1 MRSFN
6 GGIVIVR
13 KTARLITSIIS
24 KTRHLNLYLEAR
36 LNGGHIE
43 IGRNVRFN
51 HRVTFQG
58 KGSVVI
64 KDGVVFG
71 YRMAGSLDNRII
83 LQVRTSESCI
93 EEVQIMNGCEL
104 FSTLSINVG
113 KRTLIGAGV
122 KILDSDFHST
132 NPQLRSSPGESKA
145 VFIGEN
151 VWVGMEAMILKGVSI
166 GANSVIASKSLVIRD
181 VSENSLYAGVPAK
194 WIKPL

>member
-1 MRSFN
+1 MW
-6 GGIVIVR
+6 
-13 KTARLITSIIS
+13 ITSIIS
-24 KTRHLNLYLEAR
+24 KARHLNLYLEAW

-51 HRVTFQG
+51 HKVTFQG
-58 KGSVVI
+58 KGCVVI

-71 YRMAGSLDNRII
+71 YRMAGLLDNRII
-83 LQVRTSESCI
+83 LQVRNSESCI
-93 EEVQIMNGCEL
+93 VIDEKVQIMNGCEL
-104 FSTLSINVG
+104 FSTLSIMVG
-113 KRTLIGAGV
+113 KNALIGAGV

-145 VFIGEN
+145 VIVGEN
-151 VWVGMEAMILKGVSI
+151 VWVGMEAMVLKGVSI
-166 GANSVIASKSLVIRD
+166 GTNSVIASKSLVIKD